1 MDIEIKHIFSGKP
14 QTINDGKRE
23 PYFSSYQK
31 SLMTRSSF
39 LINKEGLKG
48 DTQSDRESHGGEDK
62 AICVYSLEDYDFFE
76 KRHNLLLPPSAFGEN
91 FSIVGANDRNICI
104 GDQFAC
110 GEVIFEV
117 SQPRQP
123 CWKISSIMGIK
134 NLTAMLVKEHR
145 SGFYL
150 RVLQEGEMKSTDR
163 LKLISRHYPQFT
175 IAFVNQIAFN
185 AKDNQEAIQA
195 IIRCPKLSEA
205 YRVSLEERYRH
216 KEQGLQEWQLD

>member
-1 MDIEIKHIFSGKP
+1 MEIEIKHIFSGKP
-14 QTINDGKRE
+14 QIINDGKRE
-23 PYFSSYQK
+23 PYLSSYRK
-31 SLMTRSSF
+31 TLMTQSSF
-39 LINKEGLKG
+39 FIEKEGLKG
-48 DTQSDRESHGGEDK
+48 DTQSDKENHGGEDK
-62 AICVYSLEDYDFFE
+62 AICVYSLEDYNFFE

-91 FSIVGANDRNICI
+91 FTIVGVNDSDIYL

-134 NLTAMLVKEHR
+134 NLTSMLVKEHR

-163 LKLISRHYPQFT
+163 LKLIARDYPKFT

-185 AKDNQEAIQA
+185 AKENQAAIKEV
-195 IIRCPKLSEA
+195 IGCPRLSEA
-205 YRVSLEERYRH
+205 YRVSLERRYSQ
-216 KEQGLQEWQLD
+216 KEQGLQEWQRD